1 MAKQTPKHDGGAEAS
16 ASKSPKKV
24 FAILGAV
31 LVLVSAGGAGA
42 WYLSNNGTNR
52 GGSGKGESERPPLFL
67 PLETFTVNL
76 RGEAADQY
84 LQLGVTLK
92 VDDQAQIDFLKLH
105 MPEVRSR
112 LITLLSSKQ
121 SSEILTPEGKRKLSD
136 EIVEQVRES
145 LTANSHPPGV
155 SAVFFTSFVVQ

>member
-16 ASKSPKKV
+16 ARKPPKKV
-24 FAILGAV
+24 FAVLGAV
-31 LVLVSAGGAGA
+31 LVLVGAGGAGA
-42 WYLSNNGTNR
+42 WYLSNNGANR
-52 GGSGKGESERPPLFL
+52 GGSEKGQSERPPLFL

-92 VDDQAQIDFLKLH
+92 VDDQAQIDLLKLH

-112 LITLLSSKQ
+112 LITLLSSKK
-121 SSEILTPEGKRKLSD
+121 SSEILTPEGKRNLSD
-136 EIVEQVRES
+136 EIVEQVRQP
-145 LTANSHPPGV
+145 LTASSPPPGV